1 MRDNWKE
8 YKLDEL
14 GKHYG
19 GLTNKSKDN
28 FGKGLPYIPYLNI
41 FENGKINPSN
51 LDFVEIFPSESQ
63 NKVKYGDLFFT
74 TSSETA
80 HEVGMTSVL
89 LNDLGEAYLNSFC
102 FGFRLNNFDIL
113 LPEYAAYLFRGK
125 EIRKLIS
132 DLAQGSTRYNLSKS
146 IFFDKL
152 KFYLPPLPQQRK
164 IASILSTCDEVIEQ
178 TEAAIAKYQALK
190 QGMMHDL
197 FTRGI
202 DVNTGKL
209 RPSYQD
215 APELYKESELGMIPK
230 DWEVKKLEDITNYV
244 DYRGKTPPKTDKG
257 IFLMTAKNIKFGFI
271 DYEISKEY
279 IPPSAYKAAMLRGIP
294 EIGDVLITT
303 EAPMGNVAQI
313 NIVGLALAQRVI
325 KYRCYPNEML
335 NDFLKHSMMSE
346 YFQNELEAEST
357 GSTVKGIKGS
367 RLHLLNVMK
376 PSILEQEKI
385 VHGLAPVEAKI
396 ETEQSSLAKY
406 QQLKA
411 GLMQDLLTGKVEVS
425 VAEEILKN

>member
-1 MRDNWKE
+1 MKDNWKKMPIGE
-8 YKLDEL
+8 VCKSYA
-14 GKHYG
+14 GGTPNRSNPTYYG
-19 GLTNKSKDN
+19 GEIPWISSGEVNQAYITDTKEKIT
-28 FGKGLPYIPYLNI
+28 KEGLRFSSAKMIP
-41 FENGKINPSN
+41 K
-51 LDFVEIFPSESQ
+51 
-63 NKVKYGDLFFT
+63 
-74 TSSETA
+74 
-80 HEVGMTSVL
+80 
-89 LNDLGEAYLNSFC
+89 EA
-102 FGFRLNNFDIL
+102 IL
-113 LPEYAAYLFRGK
+113 LAMYGATAGQVSKLKIDATANQAVLALIPDDADDYFIYHELNFIKNRILF
-125 EIRKLIS
+125 
-132 DLAQGSTRYNLSKS
+132 LAQGSGQPNLSKS
-146 IFFDKL
+146 LIDQTL
-152 KFYLPPLPQQRK
+152 IDCPPLPQQRK
-164 IASILSTCDEVIEQ
+164 IANILSTCDEVIEK

-197 FTRGI
+197 FTSGI
-202 DVNTGKL
+202 DVKTGKL

-230 DWEVKKLEDITNYV
+230 DWDVSELETFTNYV
-244 DYRGKTPPKTDKG
+244 DYRGKTPPKADKG
-257 IFLMTAKNIKFGFI
+257 IFLITAKNIKFGFI

-279 IPPSAYKAAMLRGIP
+279 IPTAAYKTAMSRGIS

-313 NIVGLALAQRVI
+313 NIEGLALAQRVI

-335 NDFLKHSMMSE
+335 NDFLKHSMMAE
-346 YFQNELEAEST
+346 YFQKELEAEST

-396 ETEQSSLAKY
+396 EAEQSALAKY
-406 QQLKA
+406 QQIKA
-411 GLMQDLLTGKVEVS
+411 GLMQDLLTGNVEVS

>member
-8 YKLDEL
+8 YKLDDL
-14 GKHYG
+14 GRHYG

-28 FGKGLPYIPYLNI
+28 FGKGFPFIPYLNI
-41 FENGKINPSN
+41 FENSKINPSD

-74 TSSETA
+74 TSSETP

-89 LNDLGEAYLNSFC
+89 LDDLDEAYLNSFC
-102 FGFRLNNFDIL
+102 FGFRLNDFNDL

-152 KFYLPPLPQQRK
+152 KFNLPPLPQQRK
-164 IASILSTCDEVIEQ
+164 IAKILTTCDEVIEK
-178 TEAAIAKYQALK
+178 TEAAIVKYQALK
-190 QGMMHDL
+190 QGMMLDL

-202 DVNTGKL
+202 DVKTGKL
-209 RPSYQD
+209 RLSYQD

-230 DWEVKKLEDITNYV
+230 DWEVEKSIKLMTLYNGRAYSITEWE
-244 DYRGKTPPKTDKG
+244 DKG
-257 IFLMTAKNIKFGFI
+257 T
-271 DYEISKEY
+271 
-279 IPPSAYKAAMLRGIP
+279 P
-294 EIGDVLITT
+294 
-303 EAPMGNVAQI
+303 
-313 NIVGLALAQRVI
+313 VI
-325 KYRCYPNEML
+325 RL
-335 NDFLKHSMMSE
+335 
-346 YFQNELEAEST
+346 QNLT
-357 GSTVKGIKGS
+357 GSGSDYYYSNLQLPENQYCECGDLLYMWSATFGPHIWTGPKAIYHYHIWKIACIESLYSKDFAYIELARFTEKVMQTSQGSTMAHITKGGMEE
-367 RLHLLNVMK
+367 RLISVPPLKEQNLISERLNSLK
-376 PSILEQEKI
+376 KKI
-385 VHGLAPVEAKI
+385 Q
-396 ETEQSSLAKY
+396 TEQSTLAKY

-425 VAEEILKN
+425 VAEENPKELKRQDEFIK